1 MSTKRAAIYCRI
13 SSDRRGDGAGVE
25 RQRGDLVSLCEAR
38 GWESAPHLIYEENDR
53 SAFGAKERPAW
64 RRMLND
70 ADRGLFDILVAWH
83 DDRLW
88 RDVTEQQLVFGLLGD
103 CGVKTIATPGRDYD
117 TASGDDLVMSGV
129 GALFAQKES
138 MDKRRRLVRKM
149 DELAHQGKWS
159 GGFRGFGYSDDHM
172 EINEV
177 EANLL
182 RDAARRIVAGETAD
196 SITQEWNVAG
206 IVTVTG
212 KPWRGKSLRRILASP
227 TIAGLRIHRGEIVGD
242 ALWPAILDRAKWEAV
257 RDAVESRPEAR
268 VGSPRHKYLL
278 SSGLL
283 HCSLCDCPMRAR
295 PRSDKV
301 RSYVC
306 VKETLDGVTIKGC
319 GGIRVVSEP
328 LEAAVVEA
336 VFGAFEDGALD
347 RLRAAEVDHDAERG
361 DALAQLQAAEA
372 KLLQVEERY
381 LLGDVSR
388 QAYLGVRDRLTAER
402 DALRSRLAR
411 SQSQAFSDDLPR
423 GGADELRTWW
433 NNANIDRK
441 RAFMRLFFEYVTVKR
456 AAHRGA
462 RFSKD
467 RIDIRWLI

>member
-1 MSTKRAAIYCRI
+1 MK
-13 SSDRRGDGAGVE
+13 
-25 RQRGDLVSLCEAR
+25 LCEAR
-38 GWESAPHLIYEENDR
+38 GWESAPHLIYEDNDR
-53 SAFGAKERPAW
+53 SAFGAKGRPAW
-64 RRMLND
+64 RRMLDD
-70 ADRGLFDILVAWH
+70 ADSGLFDVLVAWH

-172 EINEV
+172 KINEF

-182 RDAARRIVAGETAD
+182 RDAARRIVAGEAAD
-196 SITQEWNVAG
+196 SITQAWNAAG

-227 TIAGLRIHRGEIVGD
+227 TIAGLRVHHGEVVGD
-242 ALWPAILDRAKWEAV
+242 ALWPAILDRATWEAV

-268 VGSPRHKYLL
+268 VGSPPRTYLL
-278 SSGLL
+278 SGGLL
-283 HCSLCDCPMRAR
+283 HCALCDCPMRAR

-301 RSYVC
+301 RSYCC
-306 VKETLDGVTIKGC
+306 VRETLDGVTIKGC
-319 GGIRVVSEP
+319 GGIRVVAEP
-328 LEAAVVEA
+328 LEEAVVESVLA
-336 VFGAFEDGALD
+336 AIEDGALD
-347 RLRAAEVDHDAERG
+347 KIRAAEVDHDATRRR
-361 DALAQLQAAEA
+361 ALANLQAAEK
-372 KLLQVEERY
+372 KLLEVEERY

-388 QAYLGVRDRLTAER
+388 QAYLGVRDSLAAER
-402 DALRSRLAR
+402 DALRSRLAQ
-411 SQSQAFSDDLPR
+411 SQSEAFKEDLPS
-423 GGADELRTWW
+423 GVYELRQWW
-433 NNANIDRK
+433 DAANIDRK
-441 RAFMRLFFEYVTVKR
+441 RTFLRLFFEYVAVKP
-456 AAHRGA
+456 ALHRGA

-467 RIDIRWLI
+467 RIEIKWLV